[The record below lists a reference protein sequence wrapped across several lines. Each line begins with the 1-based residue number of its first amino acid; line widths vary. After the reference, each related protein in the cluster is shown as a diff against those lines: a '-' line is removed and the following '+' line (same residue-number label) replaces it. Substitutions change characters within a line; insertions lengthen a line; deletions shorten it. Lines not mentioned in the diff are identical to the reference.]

1 MATQIKKKYIEN
13 DGIDGL
19 KLLLLAG
26 QTIRRLNEDGTEQD
40 VIAYLEG
47 LVSDESS
54 RAVLAESGL
63 DTRITELEAQVG
75 SDLQSAITQLEQ
87 DIQAEATSRASEITR
102 VEGLISDMDAAY
114 KAADQN
120 LADQISSLQ
129 GAGNVVF
136 EDNAAVYAD
145 GTAPVSEPSGQDGWY
160 YKNDGQNIGSGGA
173 DKINWYFFDG
183 SVQTET
189 IGSALTGYAVGE
201 IKGTEPFHMALY
213 TFPQGDGNDGGSW
226 YRSRMVYVPANGSY
240 EQNKKYL
247 FVTNLEETP
256 ANLYPDLER
265 VEMVLSPISTVGPQD
280 PSEQILTASL
290 GTNSAAQ
297 QNSVEILVNN
307 VGYASSVNG
316 VVDTRFEI
324 RGDFT
329 LAGIKE
335 SLSEE
340 EFKRQSEDE
349 RVLSESKS
357 YTDTKVS
364 ELVDSAPEVL
374 NTLKELSDALGGDE
388 NFATTVA
395 NNIGQVDAKIDSEA
409 ARLEGLVNAEES
421 ERIAADSTLQGNI
434 NAEQTARI
442 AADSALSARVDILE
456 AKPELQFSTIKYTAL
471 EGDTFIELDVE
482 ADKILS
488 AFVGRL
494 GIHEGQDFSVSVVEG
509 KTRMTFIN
517 SLAAGGNEQV
527 EAGDVFHVT
536 YVS

>member
-26 QTIRRLNEDGTEQD
+26 QTIRRLKEDGTEQD

-47 LVSDESS
+47 LVSDENS

-75 SDLQSAITQLEQ
+75 SDLQAAITQLEQ
-87 DIQAEATSRASEITR
+87 DIQAEATLRASEITR

-145 GTAPVSEPSGQDGWY
+145 GTAPVAEPSGQDGWY

-173 DKINWYFFDG
+173 DKVNWYFFDG

-189 IGSALTGYAVGE
+189 IDTALTGYAVGE
-201 IKGTEPFHMALY
+201 IKGTEPFHLAIY
-213 TFPQGDGNDGGSW
+213 TFPQGDGNDAGSW
-226 YRSRMVYVPANGSY
+226 YRSRLVYVPANGSY

-247 FVTNLEETP
+247 FVTNLDETP

-265 VEMVLSPISTVGPQD
+265 VEMVPSQISTIGPQD

-307 VGYASSVNG
+307 VGYASS
-316 VVDTRFEI
+316 
-324 RGDFT
+324 
-329 LAGIKE
+329 
-335 SLSEE
+335 
-340 EFKRQSEDE
+340 
-349 RVLSESKS
+349 
-357 YTDTKVS
+357 
-364 ELVDSAPEVL
+364 EV
-374 NTLKELSDALGGDE
+374 
-388 NFATTVA
+388 
-395 NNIGQVDAKIDSEA
+395 
-409 ARLEGLVNAEES
+409 
-421 ERIAADSTLQGNI
+421 
-434 NAEQTARI
+434 
-442 AADSALSARVDILE
+442 
-456 AKPELQFSTIKYTAL
+456 
-471 EGDTFIELDVE
+471 
-482 ADKILS
+482 
-488 AFVGRL
+488 
-494 GIHEGQDFSVSVVEG
+494 
-509 KTRMTFIN
+509 
-517 SLAAGGNEQV
+517 
-527 EAGDVFHVT
+527 
-536 YVS
+536 

>member
-26 QTIRRLNEDGTEQD
+26 QTIRRLNEEGTEQD

-47 LVSDESS
+47 LVSDENS

-75 SDLQSAITQLEQ
+75 SDLQAAITQLEQ
-87 DIQAEATSRASEITR
+87 DIQAEATLRASEITR

-145 GTAPVSEPSGQDGWY
+145 GTAPVAEPSGQDGWY
-160 YKNDGQNIGSGGA
+160 FKNDGQNIGSGGA

-189 IGSALTGYAVGE
+189 IGSALTGYAVSE
-201 IKGTEPFHMALY
+201 IKGTEPFHLAIY
-213 TFPQGDGNDGGSW
+213 TFPQGDGNDAGSW

-247 FVTNLEETP
+247 FVTSLEDTP
-256 ANLYPDLER
+256 ASLYPDLER
-265 VEMVLSPISTVGPQD
+265 VVMVPSQISTVGPQD

-297 QNSVEILVNN
+297 QNSVEVLVNN
-307 VGYASSVNG
+307 VGYVSSVNG

-349 RVLSESKS
+349 RVFSESKD
-357 YTDTKVS
+357 YTDSKVAA
-364 ELVDSAPEVL
+364 LVDSAPEVL
-374 NTLKELSDALGGDE
+374 DTLKELSDALGSDE
-388 NFATTVA
+388 NFATTVS

-409 ARLEGLVNAEES
+409 ARIEGLVNTEES
-421 ERIAADSTLQGNI
+421 ERIAADSALQGDI

-471 EGDTFIELDVE
+471 EGDTFIDLDVE

>member
-26 QTIRRLNEDGTEQD
+26 QTIRRLKEDGTEQD

-47 LVSDESS
+47 LVSDENS

-75 SDLQSAITQLEQ
+75 SDLQAAITQLEQ
-87 DIQAEATSRASEITR
+87 DIQAEATLRASEITR

-145 GTAPVSEPSGQDGWY
+145 GTAPVAEPSGQDGWY

-290 GTNSAAQ
+290 GTNSVAQ

-307 VGYASSVNG
+307 VGYVSSVNG
-316 VVDTRFEI
+316 NVDIRFEI

-329 LAGIKE
+329 LAGVKE

-340 EFKRQSEDE
+340 AFKRQSEDE
-349 RVLSESKS
+349 RILSESKE
-357 YTDTKVS
+357 YTDSKVAA
-364 ELVDSAPEVL
+364 LVDSAPEVL
-374 NTLKELSDALGGDE
+374 DTLKELSDALGGDE

-471 EGDTFIELDVE
+471 EGDTFIDLDVE

>member
-26 QTIRRLNEDGTEQD
+26 QTIRRLNEEGAEQD

-47 LVSDESS
+47 LVSDENS

-87 DIQAEATSRASEITR
+87 DIQAEATLRASEVTR

-145 GTAPVSEPSGQDGWY
+145 GTAPTAEPSGQDGWY

-201 IKGTEPFHMALY
+201 IKGTEPFHLAIY
-213 TFPQGDGNDGGSW
+213 TFPQGDGNDAGSW

-247 FVTNLEETP
+247 FVTSLEDTP
-256 ANLYPDLER
+256 ASLYPDLER
-265 VEMVLSPISTVGPQD
+265 VVMVPSQISTVGPQD

-290 GTNSAAQ
+290 GTNSVAQ
-297 QNSVEILVNN
+297 QNSVEVLVNN
-307 VGYASSVNG
+307 VGYVSSVNG

-374 NTLKELSDALGGDE
+374 NTLKELSDALGSDE

-409 ARLEGLVNAEES
+409 ARIEGLVNTEES
-421 ERIAADSTLQGNI
+421 ERIAADSALQGDI

-471 EGDTFIELDVE
+471 EGDTFIDLDVE

>member
-26 QTIRRLNEDGTEQD
+26 QTIRRLKEDGTEQD

-75 SDLQSAITQLEQ
+75 SDLQAAITQLEQ
-87 DIQAEATSRASEITR
+87 DIQAEATLRASEITR

-120 LADQISSLQ
+120 LADQISGLQ

-256 ANLYPDLER
+256 ASLYPDLER

-290 GTNSAAQ
+290 GTNSVAQ
-297 QNSVEILVNN
+297 QNSVEVLVNN
-307 VGYASSVNG
+307 VGYVSSVNG
-316 VVDTRFEI
+316 VVDTRYEI

-364 ELVDSAPEVL
+364 ELVDSAPEAL
-374 NTLKELSDALGGDE
+374 NTLKELSDALGSDE

-471 EGDTFIELDVE
+471 EGDTFIDLDVE

-494 GIHEGQDFSVSVVEG
+494 GIHEDQDFSVSVVEG

-527 EAGDVFHVT
+527 EAGDVFHIT

>member
-26 QTIRRLNEDGTEQD
+26 QTIRRLNEEGTEQD

-47 LVSDESS
+47 LVSDENS

-75 SDLQSAITQLEQ
+75 SDLQAAITQLEQ
-87 DIQAEATSRASEITR
+87 DIQAEATLRASEVTR

-145 GTAPVSEPSGQDGWY
+145 GTAPVAEPSGQDGWY
-160 YKNDGQNIGSGGA
+160 FKNDGQNIGSGGA

-189 IGSALTGYAVGE
+189 IGSALTGYAVSE
-201 IKGTEPFHMALY
+201 IKGTEPFHLAIY
-213 TFPQGDGNDGGSW
+213 TFPQGDGNDAGSW

-247 FVTNLEETP
+247 FVTSLEDTP
-256 ANLYPDLER
+256 ASLYPDLER
-265 VEMVLSPISTVGPQD
+265 VVMVPSQISTVGPQD

-297 QNSVEILVNN
+297 QNSVEVLVNN
-307 VGYASSVNG
+307 VGYVSSVNG

-349 RVLSESKS
+349 RVFSESKD
-357 YTDTKVS
+357 YTDSKVAA
-364 ELVDSAPEVL
+364 LVDSAPEVL
-374 NTLKELSDALGGDE
+374 DTLKELSDALGSDE
-388 NFATTVA
+388 NFATTVS

-409 ARLEGLVNAEES
+409 ARIEGLVNTEES
-421 ERIAADSTLQGNI
+421 ERIAADSALQGDI

-471 EGDTFIELDVE
+471 EGDTFIDLDVE

>member
-26 QTIRRLNEDGTEQD
+26 QTIRRLKEDGTEQD

-75 SDLQSAITQLEQ
+75 SDLQAAITQLEQ
-87 DIQAEATSRASEITR
+87 DIQAEATLRASEITR

-120 LADQISSLQ
+120 LADQISGLQ

-213 TFPQGDGNDGGSW
+213 TFPQGDGNDAGSW

-256 ANLYPDLER
+256 ASLYPDLER

-290 GTNSAAQ
+290 GTNSVAQ
-297 QNSVEILVNN
+297 QNSVEVLVNN
-307 VGYASSVNG
+307 VGYVSSVNG
-316 VVDTRFEI
+316 VVDTRYEI

-364 ELVDSAPEVL
+364 ELVDSAPEAL
-374 NTLKELSDALGGDE
+374 NTLKELSDALGSDE

-471 EGDTFIELDVE
+471 EGDTFIDLDVK

-494 GIHEGQDFSVSVVEG
+494 GIHEDQDFSVSVVEG

-527 EAGDVFHVT
+527 EAGDVFHIT

>member
-26 QTIRRLNEDGTEQD
+26 QTIRRLNEEGTEQD

-47 LVSDESS
+47 LVSDENS

-75 SDLQSAITQLEQ
+75 SDLQAAITQLEQ
-87 DIQAEATSRASEITR
+87 DIQAEATLRASEITR

-145 GTAPVSEPSGQDGWY
+145 GTAPVAEPSGQDGWY
-160 YKNDGQNIGSGGA
+160 FKNDGQNIGSGGA

-189 IGSALTGYAVGE
+189 IGSALTGYAVSE
-201 IKGTEPFHMALY
+201 IKGTEPFHLAIY
-213 TFPQGDGNDGGSW
+213 TFPQGDGNDAGSW

-247 FVTNLEETP
+247 FVTSLEDTP
-256 ANLYPDLER
+256 ASLYPDLER
-265 VEMVLSPISTVGPQD
+265 VVMVPSQISTVGPQD

-297 QNSVEILVNN
+297 QNSVEVLVNN
-307 VGYASSVNG
+307 VGYVSSVNG

-349 RVLSESKS
+349 RVFSESKD
-357 YTDTKVS
+357 YTDSKVAA
-364 ELVDSAPEVL
+364 LVDSAPEVL
-374 NTLKELSDALGGDE
+374 DTLKELSDALGSDE
-388 NFATTVA
+388 NFATTVS

-409 ARLEGLVNAEES
+409 AIIEGLVNTEES
-421 ERIAADSTLQGNI
+421 ERIAADSALQGDI

-471 EGDTFIELDVE
+471 EGDTFIDLDVE

>member
-26 QTIRRLNEDGTEQD
+26 QTIRRLKEDGTEQD

-75 SDLQSAITQLEQ
+75 SDLQAAITQLEQ
-87 DIQAEATSRASEITR
+87 DIQAEATLRASEITR

-120 LADQISSLQ
+120 LADQISGLQ

-256 ANLYPDLER
+256 ASLYPDLER

-290 GTNSAAQ
+290 GTNSVAQ
-297 QNSVEILVNN
+297 QNSVEVLVNN
-307 VGYASSVNG
+307 VGYVSSVNG
-316 VVDTRFEI
+316 VVDTRYEI

-374 NTLKELSDALGGDE
+374 NTLKELSDALGSDE
-388 NFATTVA
+388 NFAATVA

-471 EGDTFIELDVE
+471 EGDTFIDLDVE

-494 GIHEGQDFSVSVVEG
+494 GIHEDQDFSVSVVEG

-527 EAGDVFHVT
+527 EAGDVFHIT

>member
-26 QTIRRLNEDGTEQD
+26 QTIRRLKEDGTEQD

-75 SDLQSAITQLEQ
+75 SDLQAAITQLEQ
-87 DIQAEATSRASEITR
+87 DIQAEATLRASEITR

-145 GTAPVSEPSGQDGWY
+145 GTAPVAEPSGQDGWY
-160 YKNDGQNIGSGGA
+160 FKNDGQNIGSGGA

-189 IGSALTGYAVGE
+189 IGSALTGYAVSE
-201 IKGTEPFHMALY
+201 IKGTEPFHLAIY
-213 TFPQGDGNDGGSW
+213 TFPQGDGNDAGSW

-247 FVTNLEETP
+247 FVTSLEDTP
-256 ANLYPDLER
+256 ASLYPDLER
-265 VEMVLSPISTVGPQD
+265 VVMVPSQISTVGPQD

-297 QNSVEILVNN
+297 QNSVEVLVNN
-307 VGYASSVNG
+307 VGYVSSVNG

-349 RVLSESKS
+349 RVLGESKS

-374 NTLKELSDALGGDE
+374 NTLKELSDALGSDE

-471 EGDTFIELDVE
+471 EGDTFIDLDVE

-494 GIHEGQDFSVSVVEG
+494 GIHEDQDFSVSVVEG

>member
-26 QTIRRLNEDGTEQD
+26 QTIRRLKEDGTEQD

-47 LVSDESS
+47 LVSDENS

-75 SDLQSAITQLEQ
+75 SDLQAAITQLEQ
-87 DIQAEATSRASEITR
+87 DIQAEATLRASEITR

-145 GTAPVSEPSGQDGWY
+145 GTAPVAEPSGQDGWY

-173 DKINWYFFDG
+173 DKVNWYFFDG

-189 IGSALTGYAVGE
+189 IDTALTGYAVGE

-357 YTDTKVS
+357 YTDTRVS

-374 NTLKELSDALGGDE
+374 NTLKELSDALGSDE
-388 NFATTVA
+388 NFATTVS

-494 GIHEGQDFSVSVVEG
+494 GIHEDQDFSVSVVEG

>member
-1 MATQIKKKYIEN
+1 
-13 DGIDGL
+13 
-19 KLLLLAG
+19 
-26 QTIRRLNEDGTEQD
+26 
-40 VIAYLEG
+40 V
-47 LVSDESS
+47 
-54 RAVLAESGL
+54 
-63 DTRITELEAQVG
+63 
-75 SDLQSAITQLEQ
+75 
-87 DIQAEATSRASEITR
+87 
-102 VEGLISDMDAAY
+102 
-114 KAADQN
+114 
-120 LADQISSLQ
+120 
-129 GAGNVVF
+129 
-136 EDNAAVYAD
+136 
-145 GTAPVSEPSGQDGWY
+145 
-160 YKNDGQNIGSGGA
+160 
-173 DKINWYFFDG
+173 
-183 SVQTET
+183 
-189 IGSALTGYAVGE
+189 
-201 IKGTEPFHMALY
+201 
-213 TFPQGDGNDGGSW
+213 
-226 YRSRMVYVPANGSY
+226 
-240 EQNKKYL
+240 
-247 FVTNLEETP
+247 
-256 ANLYPDLER
+256 
-265 VEMVLSPISTVGPQD
+265 
-280 PSEQILTASL
+280 
-290 GTNSAAQ
+290 AQ
-297 QNSVEILVNN
+297 QNSVEVLVNN
-307 VGYASSVNG
+307 VGYVSSVNG
-316 VVDTRFEI
+316 VVDTRYEI

-364 ELVDSAPEVL
+364 ELVDSAPEAL
-374 NTLKELSDALGGDE
+374 NTLKELSDALGSDE

-471 EGDTFIELDVE
+471 EGDTFIDLDVE

-494 GIHEGQDFSVSVVEG
+494 GIHEDQDFSVSVVEG

-527 EAGDVFHVT
+527 EAGDVFHIT

>member
-1 MATQIKKKYIEN
+1 
-13 DGIDGL
+13 
-19 KLLLLAG
+19 
-26 QTIRRLNEDGTEQD
+26 
-40 VIAYLEG
+40 
-47 LVSDESS
+47 
-54 RAVLAESGL
+54 
-63 DTRITELEAQVG
+63 
-75 SDLQSAITQLEQ
+75 
-87 DIQAEATSRASEITR
+87 
-102 VEGLISDMDAAY
+102 
-114 KAADQN
+114 
-120 LADQISSLQ
+120 
-129 GAGNVVF
+129 
-136 EDNAAVYAD
+136 
-145 GTAPVSEPSGQDGWY
+145 
-160 YKNDGQNIGSGGA
+160 
-173 DKINWYFFDG
+173 
-183 SVQTET
+183 
-189 IGSALTGYAVGE
+189 
-201 IKGTEPFHMALY
+201 
-213 TFPQGDGNDGGSW
+213 
-226 YRSRMVYVPANGSY
+226 MVYVPANGSY

-247 FVTNLEETP
+247 FVTSLEDTP
-256 ANLYPDLER
+256 ASLYPDLER
-265 VEMVLSPISTVGPQD
+265 VVMVPSQISTVGPQD

-290 GTNSAAQ
+290 GTNSVAQ
-297 QNSVEILVNN
+297 QNSVEVLVNN
-307 VGYASSVNG
+307 VGYVSSVNG

-409 ARLEGLVNAEES
+409 ARIEGLVNTEES
-421 ERIAADSTLQGNI
+421 ERIAADSALQGDI

-471 EGDTFIELDVE
+471 EGDTFIDLDVE

>member
-26 QTIRRLNEDGTEQD
+26 QTIRRLNEEGTEQD

-47 LVSDESS
+47 LVSDENS

-87 DIQAEATSRASEITR
+87 DIQAEATLRASEITR

-145 GTAPVSEPSGQDGWY
+145 GTAPIEEPSGQDGWY

-173 DKINWYFFDG
+173 DKVNWYFFDG

-189 IGSALTGYAVGE
+189 IDTALTGYAVGE
-201 IKGTEPFHMALY
+201 IKGTEPFHLAIY

-247 FVTNLEETP
+247 FVTSLEGTP

-265 VEMVLSPISTVGPQD
+265 VEMIPSQISTVGPQD

-307 VGYASSVNG
+307 VGYASSVKG

-349 RVLSESKS
+349 RVLGESKS

-374 NTLKELSDALGGDE
+374 NTLKELSDALGSDE